1 MSLDRL
7 VLSCPMTESQEVIIS
22 EGMAVAADTPDGLR
36 LYGTIGRTEVDD
48 AGLAAGLVIDAA
60 RRVRVVLRDEVPFQL
75 IGTTVRAEVRI
86 RGSEAEVLAV
96 PSAALVR
103 HPDGTAAVTVLR
115 DHGDGPIRVTVPVT
129 VGAASGGWI
138 EVDSRDLASGDTVL
152 LGTIGGS

>member
-1 MSLDRL
+1 
-7 VLSCPMTESQEVIIS
+7 
-22 EGMAVAADTPDGLR
+22 MAVAVDTPDGLR
-36 LYGTIGRTEVDD
+36 LYGTIERTEVDN
-48 AGLAAGLVIDAA
+48 AGLVAGLVIDAA

-103 HPDGTAAVTVLR
+103 HPDGTAAVTVLGDHGDGPIR
-115 DHGDGPIRVTVPVT
+115 VTVLGDHGDGPIRVTVPVT
-129 VGAASGGWI
+129 VGAASGGWT
-138 EVDSRDLASGDTVL
+138 EVDSRDLAPGDTVL